1 MKLLVAIESK
11 DIKLVN
17 KSARWAG
24 RTGYVFRIFVKGMD
38 WEPYVD
44 RLKEI
49 NMNHYLHLTH
59 KNLVVDQKPIDYAR
73 ENNFDLLLVI
83 PEHRPSFTGKRKRID
98 LDAEVPAFA
107 EAVGRARVELGT
119 NPEVNKVILKRGV
132 TMVRVGH
139 NHDEKEASQKN

>member
-17 KSARWAG
+17 KSVRWAG
-24 RTGYVFRIFVKGMD
+24 RGGYDLRIFVAGRD

-49 NMNHYLHLTH
+49 NQNHYIHLTH
-59 KNLVVDQKPIDYAR
+59 KHLVVDDKPMAYAV
-73 ENNFDLLLVI
+73 EHGYDLILQI

-107 EAVGRARVELGT
+107 EAVGKARVELG
-119 NPEVNKVILKRGV
+119 NSPELDSVTLKRGV
-132 TMVRVGH
+132 TMRRVIYHG
-139 NHDEKEASQKN
+139 KEAKDTGTA